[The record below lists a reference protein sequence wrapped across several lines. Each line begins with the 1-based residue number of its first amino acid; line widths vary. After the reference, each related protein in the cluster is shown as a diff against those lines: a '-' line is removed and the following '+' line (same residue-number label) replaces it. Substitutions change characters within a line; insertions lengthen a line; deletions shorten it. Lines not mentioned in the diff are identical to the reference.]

1 MIGQIDRQFGKEL
14 KRRERYSDGVGIKRS
29 DSAMGGRTKH
39 RDNRER
45 DRDGESD
52 SEESIKR

>member
-1 MIGQIDRQFGKEL
+1 MIA
-14 KRRERYSDGVGIKRS
+14 RRGGERNIEI
-29 DSAMGGRTKH
+29 TEE
-39 RDNRER
+39 RER